1 MICLKEILKNCNL
14 TFAICLIILCFR
26 AALTKQLEQLKEQL
40 QSETSRLTSSLEE
53 EQSANKRLV
62 EAQKEL
68 ESTIELLKKNLEVST
83 SNERQQEEEVCLLKE
98 TNIDLE
104 KEL

>member
-1 MICLKEILKNCNL
+1 M
-14 TFAICLIILCFR
+14 
-26 AALTKQLEQLKEQL
+26 KEQL